1 MMVICITFS
10 QQPYCGIVSSCS
22 YPDMADHLVTSPL
35 NPQLHAK
42 QVVANITQS
51 LGQTEAE
58 KQQLT

>member
-1 MMVICITFS
+1 
-10 QQPYCGIVSSCS
+10 
-22 YPDMADHLVTSPL
+22 MADHLVTSPL